1 MNDDKEPPDT
11 PGREIGQRA
20 AESNSI
26 DERVDL
32 GHFKEVELPADAYGA
47 AMYAF
52 IYDTR
57 ELLSGKDHDS
67 KPCWLNIYR
76 LVYVLTVL
84 MVNYLFQFLMLWWI
98 FDFVVQPSVHGVQ
111 KTYARYH
118 GEFFSEEG
126 EFDRGRW
133 DGRTEEWDIAF
144 KHHLCHMAFPK
155 YTFLCFVLML
165 WVMIMVIEFRKNVSL
180 LLSVYSLPV
189 CPRSHPERM
198 IKGSGG
204 GHDETEADDDKIFIE
219 GLTPGIRTT
228 IYLIILLPKFLIGI
242 LLCTLGLIWLSATES
257 FSDLILNSLALE
269 FVINVDDHLF
279 EALLPLSYRENL
291 GADGHVFMRIPVKP
305 MDIDDMVAED
315 WAGWKSSTFF
325 LLFIPVLCFGYL
337 SYLQVLPVFGVL
349 PNFDYD
355 VGHACAA
362 FLDRQKQ
369 RVCDNG
375 FGKDDCFEFAG
386 FDG

>member
-1 MNDDKEPPDT
+1 MNDDKEPPNT

-20 AESNSI
+20 AESN
-26 DERVDL
+26 DERVE
-32 GHFKEVELPADAYGA
+32 HFKEVELPEDAYGA

-84 MVNYLFQFLMLWWI
+84 LVNYLFQFLMLWWI

-111 KTYARYH
+111 DTYARYH
-118 GEFFSEEG
+118 GEFFSKEG

-133 DGRTEEWDIAF
+133 DGRTDKGDEAF
-144 KHHLCHMAFPK
+144 KHHLCRMAFPK
-155 YTFLCFVLML
+155 YTFLCFILML

-180 LLSVYSLPV
+180 LLSIYSLPV

-198 IKGSGG
+198 ITGSGG
-204 GHDETEADDDKIFIE
+204 GHDETEADDDKICIE

-257 FSDLILNSLALE
+257 FPDLILNSLALE

-279 EALLPLSYRENL
+279 LALLPLSYRKNL
-291 GADGHVFMRIPVKP
+291 GADGKVFMKIPVKP
-305 MDIDDMVAED
+305 MDIQGMVAED
-315 WAGWKSSTFF
+315 WAHWKSSTFF
-325 LLFIPVLCFGYL
+325 LIFIPVLCFGYL

-349 PNFDYD
+349 PDFAYD
-355 VGHACAA
+355 IGHACEA
-362 FLDRQKQ
+362 FLEHHKQ
-369 RVCDNG
+369 RVCENG
-375 FGKDDCFEFAG
+375 FGKDDCFQFGG
-386 FDG
+386 FDD